1 MKKALI
7 ASLATSALVI
17 GAFAMSASAYVFS
30 NYLSVGSTGN
40 DVVALQSFLVSKGFL
55 TMPAGV
61 AEGYFGSLTKAAV
74 VAYQASVGLP
84 STGYVGPM
92 TVKVLNA
99 GGSTAS
105 TGAATCP
112 AGYSCA
118 PTTPVTFACPSGW
131 TCTPL
136 AGTTGGTVTGAST
149 ATGITTPGVEGILSA
164 TPGPVSNSVL
174 NGGQLK
180 APIIDARLQ
189 AQDSDIAIQRVTVDL
204 GASTNVFNYVFS
216 NLYLVDPST
225 GAILTSTPLNAS
237 TVVQSGSNY
246 VVNMTGFNFIVPKNT
261 YMDLTVEA
269 DVNGSI
275 LTQFLGSYT
284 VSIDNQGIRGV
295 DGAGIDQYSSGVLS
309 QSVTINQSLSLNSQ
323 VNISLDGS
331 TPVTQSV
338 PVIDTTNGNYL
349 GLPVL
354 TFDMLAQNDNIHI
367 HNLTVKFASTTSA
380 GNITAAYLY
389 NGSTLVTSAA
399 VASNGTAEFQNLP
412 DSGTGS
418 LVIPQNTTAI
428 LTVKAD
434 VTGVSAPDSV
444 SASIPSF
451 TNIGTVSAP
460 IYSNGLT
467 ETFYN
472 STDGN
477 ANTII
482 GGATGNTVTVLGKGL
497 NVNLAGTI
505 GLSTSGSNSTIGG
518 ASPSTTTESITA
530 TIPVTLTA
538 VGSNVYFGD
547 QASTSPV
554 FTFNVYDGNGNVIGQ
569 GTSGATITGYTSG
582 SAVLP
587 QTGLTITTGSTL
599 TNNGLA
605 AHTWELPQ
613 GSNVTLN
620 PTFEISGRL
629 ANGVGGFSSYTIGL
643 ASVNYQTTYG
653 TAATPLTFM
662 ASSTLWRSSS
672 FSTN

>member
-261 YMDLTVEA
+261 YKDLTVEA